1 MDVENKGT
9 MPCRYPTSACAKRY
23 GMKIRDRER
32 FGHNKKMK
40 FCGIASPDR
49 ECKKISRED
58 MEKKNYK
65 EIYDELKLMGE
76 MLEELRD

>member
-1 MDVENKGT
+1 
-9 MPCRYPTSACAKRY
+9 
-23 GMKIRDRER
+23 
-32 FGHNKKMK
+32 MK

-65 EIYDELKLMGE
+65 EIHDELKLMGE